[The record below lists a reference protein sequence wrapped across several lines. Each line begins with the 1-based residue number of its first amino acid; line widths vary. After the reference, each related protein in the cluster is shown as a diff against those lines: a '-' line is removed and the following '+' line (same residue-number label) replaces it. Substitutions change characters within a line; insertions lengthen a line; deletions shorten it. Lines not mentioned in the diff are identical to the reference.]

1 MVARA
6 RVCCFC
12 CSSTACVLDEITAHC
27 ALIPRDLSSPCRSW
41 WLFIIPSL
49 RARRP
54 RGWEKLALDI
64 AFLGSPLITIA
75 VPFVIKD
82 PSVIWSANCAFFVA
96 SYAYGYA
103 VGRGEG
109 AVATGGFSGFL
120 RWLDFGSGQER
131 GVRGEARERFFE
143 QQKKQPGEKD
153 D

>member
-1 MVARA
+1 MTIIID
-6 RVCCFC
+6 CHGHFT
-12 CSSTACVLDEITAHC
+12 TAPK
-27 ALIPRDLSSPCRSW
+27 ALEDWRNQQ
-41 WLFIIPSL
+41 
-49 RARRP
+49 
-54 RGWEKLALDI
+54 I
-64 AFLGSPLITIA
+64 AG
-75 VPFVIKD
+75 IKD

-109 AVATGGFSGFL
+109 AVATGGFSGVL

>member
-1 MVARA
+1 
-6 RVCCFC
+6 
-12 CSSTACVLDEITAHC
+12 
-27 ALIPRDLSSPCRSW
+27 
-41 WLFIIPSL
+41 LFIIPSL

-109 AVATGGFSGFL
+109 AVATGGFSGVL

-131 GVRGEARERFFE
+131 GVRGVARERFLE
-143 QQKKQPGEKD
+143 QQGRSRSDWGDGFSESRASLIVKGIGNSAPAWLAKRSPATALHPCISA
-153 D
+153 